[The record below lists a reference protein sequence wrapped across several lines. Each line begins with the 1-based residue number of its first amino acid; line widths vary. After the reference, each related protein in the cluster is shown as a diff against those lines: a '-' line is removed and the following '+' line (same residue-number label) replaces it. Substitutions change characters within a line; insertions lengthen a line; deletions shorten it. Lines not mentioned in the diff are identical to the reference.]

1 MKEKNSF
8 DPRSNRVFFKR
19 HPVLHYN
26 GAALAICQALTTGVE
41 SGTFRGQDPGLL
53 NLVYKY
59 KYISFSRGFFVT
71 RNRPHPSR
79 EARPPRGGGFSLFQL
94 RSIRNSKDGC
104 GKEGDFRRATVY
116 KTDGPVRVRELEHR
130 LQPRRSRFAVIEV
143 GRKFDL
149 EQVSFFT
156 RGGVAKRINSTRRVD
171 IL

>member
-79 EARPPRGGGFSLFQL
+79 EARPPRGGGFLCFNSVRFE
-94 RSIRNSKDGC
+94 IRKMG
-104 GKEGDFRRATVY
+104 
-116 KTDGPVRVRELEHR
+116 
-130 LQPRRSRFAVIEV
+130 V
-143 GRKFDL
+143 GRKEIFDAPPCIRRTV
-149 EQVSFFT
+149 QFVS
-156 RGGVAKRINSTRRVD
+156 ANWSTGYSLVD
-171 IL
+171 HDSRLSR